1 MEDFRQ
7 SEEAQ
12 SARESMGCCPKGKK
26 KKRGKRK
33 FCFVLFCFR
42 WNSEKGAWRTPLE
55 SAVPE
60 RLWGT
65 DTKGLLSFPSRQN
78 FFFFSFRDRVSLCSP
93 GCPGTHVLDQ
103 IGLELRNSLASASQM
118 LGLKPW
124 ATTARLLGNLVFLE
138 GQPLG
143 QAVDRANCGQQDV
156 MF

>member
-1 MEDFRQ
+1 MPGKAWAAVQ
-7 SEEAQ
+7 
-12 SARESMGCCPKGKK
+12 KGRR
-26 KKRGKRK
+26 KRGGKENSVSFYFAFVGIQKRGRGARPWRVR
-33 FCFVLFCFR
+33 FQ
-42 WNSEKGAWRTPLE
+42 KGFGGQTLRDYYPSHPVRT
-55 SAVPE
+55 
-60 RLWGT
+60 
-65 DTKGLLSFPSRQN
+65 